1 MLIGKKSPHGGYH
14 VNCHDILDFSANLN
28 PAGMPDCVKRALSDS
43 VKDCGEYPDPY
54 CMNLRKAISKYEAVP
69 VGCILCGNGATELIY
84 SYAFSLPKRR
94 KALIVSPSFS
104 EYETALDA
112 AGLKVEHYVLTS
124 DNGFNLT
131 EDILETDL
139 SSFSSV
145 FLCTPNNPI
154 GVSVQPAVLEKIA
167 RTGVRVFAD
176 MCFLD
181 LTCDPDRYDIS
192 DLIRTYPNVT
202 VLRAFTKNFA
212 MAGVRLGY
220 VISSDSAILEKMSS
234 KAPCWN
240 VSYIA
245 QNAGI
250 AAAGCRQ
257 WLRKTV
263 EQMSVERERVSKS
276 LMDMGVRV
284 FPSEAN
290 YLLLYLEQ
298 NSGCGL
304 PDRLAE
310 KGILVRDC
318 SDYVGLGKGYFR
330 IAIRT
335 KTENDRLLSAVREVL
350 S

>member
-14 VNCHDILDFSANLN
+14 VNCHDVLDFSANLN

-145 FLCTPNNPI
+145 FLCTPNNPT

-181 LTCDPDRYDIS
+181 LTCDPDRYDILVSESHIALS
-192 DLIRTYPNVT
+192 DT
-202 VLRAFTKNFA
+202 
-212 MAGVRLGY
+212 
-220 VISSDSAILEKMSS
+220 
-234 KAPCWN
+234 
-240 VSYIA
+240 
-245 QNAGI
+245 
-250 AAAGCRQ
+250 
-257 WLRKTV
+257 
-263 EQMSVERERVSKS
+263 RVKF
-276 LMDMGVRV
+276 L
-284 FPSEAN
+284 
-290 YLLLYLEQ
+290 
-298 NSGCGL
+298 
-304 PDRLAE
+304 
-310 KGILVRDC
+310 
-318 SDYVGLGKGYFR
+318 
-330 IAIRT
+330 
-335 KTENDRLLSAVREVL
+335 
-350 S
+350 

>member
-14 VNCHDILDFSANLN
+14 VNCHDVLDFSANLN
-28 PAGMPDCVKRALSDS
+28 PAGMPDCVREALLES
-43 VKDCGEYPDPY
+43 VSESMEYPDPY
-54 CMNLRKAISKYEAVP
+54 CRELRNAISKYVGVP
-69 VGCILCGNGATELIY
+69 SDCILCGNGATELVY
-84 SYAFSLPKRR
+84 SFAFSLSGDKP
-94 KALIVSPSFS
+94 ALIVSPSFS
-104 EYETALDA
+104 EYETALAA
-112 AGLKVEHYVLTS
+112 AGIGTEHYILS
-124 DNGFNLT
+124 KDNGFQLT
-131 EDILETDL
+131 ENILESDL
-139 SSFSSV
+139 TRYSAV
-145 FLCTPNNPI
+145 FLCTPNNPT

-240 VSYIA
+240 VSSIA
-245 QNAGI
+245 QKAGI

-290 YLLLYLEQ
+290 YLLLYSRQ

-335 KTENDRLLSAVREVL
+335 KTENDRLLAAIREVMA
-350 S
+350 

>member
-1 MLIGKKSPHGGYH
+1 MLIGKKSPHGG
-14 VNCHDILDFSANLN
+14 CHDNCPDVLDFSANLN
-28 PAGMPDCVKRALSDS
+28 PAGMPDCVEKALSDS
-43 VKDCGEYPDPY
+43 VRDCGYYPDPY
-54 CMNLRKAISKYEAVP
+54 CRELRKAISGYEGVP
-69 VGCILCGNGATELIY
+69 SDRILCGNGATELIY
-84 SYAFSLPKRR
+84 SYAFSLPKNR

-104 EYETALDA
+104 EYETALNA
-112 AGLKVEHYVLTS
+112 AGIRVGHYVLS
-124 DNGFNLT
+124 ADNGFRLT
-131 EDILETDL
+131 EDFLKTDL
-139 SSFSSV
+139 TRYCTV
-145 FLCTPNNPI
+145 FLCTPNNPT
-154 GVSVQPAVLEKIA
+154 GAAVDPVVLERIA
-167 RTGVRVFAD
+167 RTGIKVFAD

-181 LTCDPDRYDIS
+181 LTSDPGRYDIP
-192 DLIRTYPNVT
+192 DLVKKYPNVT

-220 VISSDSAILEKMSS
+220 VVSSDALLLEKMSS

-240 VSYIA
+240 VSSIA
-245 QNAGI
+245 QKAGI
-250 AAAGCRQ
+250 AATGCRQ